1 MVFIPPCVLC
11 LALYL
16 YYLLFSRNTR
26 AFTFQKAF
34 SAAPLGRFRY
44 ALSAK
49 SGTVLSVMQCHR
61 IPYWLPAINSF
72 VVSAAFQKTYVAQKA
87 PRSTLPLNPTI
98 SGRSRKAYVE
108 RGALFIGSAASRAFG
123 VLWVCI
129 GKPAASARNVTVS
142 FRSYIANVASSEVYP
157 T

>member
-16 YYLLFSRNTR
+16 YYLLFSRDAR

-34 SAAPLGRFRY
+34 SAAPSGRFRY

-49 SGTVLSVMQCHR
+49 SGIVLRVMQCHR
-61 IPYWLPAINSF
+61 IPYWPPAINSF

-87 PRSTLPLNPTI
+87 PRSTLPLNLTV
-98 SGRSRKAYVE
+98 SGQSRKAYVE

-123 VLWVCI
+123 VLLVC
-129 GKPAASARNVTVS
+129 K
-142 FRSYIANVASSEVYP
+142 FLW
-157 T
+157 

>member
-16 YYLLFSRNTR
+16 YYLLFSRDAR

-34 SAAPLGRFRY
+34 SAAPSGRFRY

-49 SGTVLSVMQCHR
+49 SGTVLRVTQCHR
-61 IPYWLPAINSF
+61 MPYWLPTINSF
-72 VVSAAFQKTYVAQKA
+72 VVSAVFQKTYVTQKA
-87 PRSTLPLNPTI
+87 PRSTLPLNLTV
-98 SGRSRKAYVE
+98 SGQSRKAYVE

-123 VLWVCI
+123 VLWVC
-129 GKPAASARNVTVS
+129 R
-142 FRSYIANVASSEVYP
+142 FLW
-157 T
+157 

>member
-16 YYLLFSRNTR
+16 YYLLFSRDAR

-34 SAAPLGRFRY
+34 SVAPSGRFRY

-49 SGTVLSVMQCHR
+49 SGTVLRVTQCHR
-61 IPYWLPAINSF
+61 MPYWLPTINSF
-72 VVSAAFQKTYVAQKA
+72 VVSAVFQKTYVTQKA
-87 PRSTLPLNPTI
+87 PRSTLPLNLTV
-98 SGRSRKAYVE
+98 SGQSRKAYVE

-123 VLWVCI
+123 VPWVC
-129 GKPAASARNVTVS
+129 K
-142 FRSYIANVASSEVYP
+142 FLW
-157 T
+157 

>member
-16 YYLLFSRNTR
+16 YYLLFSRDAR

-34 SAAPLGRFRY
+34 SAAPSGRFRY

-49 SGTVLSVMQCHR
+49 SGTVLRVTQCHR
-61 IPYWLPAINSF
+61 IPYWLPTINSF
-72 VVSAAFQKTYVAQKA
+72 VVSAVFQKTYVTQKA
-87 PRSTLPLNPTI
+87 PRSTLPLNLTV
-98 SGRSRKAYVE
+98 SGQSRKAYVE

-123 VLWVCI
+123 VPWVC
-129 GKPAASARNVTVS
+129 K
-142 FRSYIANVASSEVYP
+142 FLW
-157 T
+157 

>member
-16 YYLLFSRNTR
+16 YYLLFSRDAR

-34 SAAPLGRFRY
+34 SAAPSGRFRY

-49 SGTVLSVMQCHR
+49 SGTVLRVTQCHR
-61 IPYWLPAINSF
+61 MPYWLPTINSF
-72 VVSAAFQKTYVAQKA
+72 VVSAVFQKTYVTQKA
-87 PRSTLPLNPTI
+87 PRSTPPLNLTV
-98 SGRSRKAYVE
+98 SGQSRKAYVE

-123 VLWVCI
+123 VLWVC
-129 GKPAASARNVTVS
+129 K
-142 FRSYIANVASSEVYP
+142 FLW
-157 T
+157 

>member
-16 YYLLFSRNTR
+16 YYLLFARDAR

-34 SAAPLGRFRY
+34 SAAQSGRFRY

-49 SGTVLSVMQCHR
+49 SGTVLRVTQCHR
-61 IPYWLPAINSF
+61 MPYWLPTINSF
-72 VVSAAFQKTYVAQKA
+72 VVSAVFQKTYVTQKA
-87 PRSTLPLNPTI
+87 PRSTPPLHPTVL
-98 SGRSRKAYVE
+98 GQNRKTYVE

-123 VLWVCI
+123 VPWVC
-129 GKPAASARNVTVS
+129 K
-142 FRSYIANVASSEVYP
+142 FLW
-157 T
+157 

>member
-16 YYLLFSRNTR
+16 YYLLFSRDAR

-34 SAAPLGRFRY
+34 SAAPSGRFRY

-49 SGTVLSVMQCHR
+49 SGTVLRVTQCHR
-61 IPYWLPAINSF
+61 IPYWLPTINSF
-72 VVSAAFQKTYVAQKA
+72 VVSAVFQKTYVTQKA
-87 PRSTLPLNPTI
+87 PRSTLPLNLTA
-98 SGRSRKAYVE
+98 SGQSRKAYVE

-123 VLWVCI
+123 VPWVC
-129 GKPAASARNVTVS
+129 K
-142 FRSYIANVASSEVYP
+142 FLW
-157 T
+157 

>member
-16 YYLLFSRNTR
+16 YYLLFSRDAR
-26 AFTFQKAF
+26 AFTFQKVF
-34 SAAPLGRFRY
+34 SVVQSGRFRY
-44 ALSAK
+44 ALSEK
-49 SGTVLSVMQCHR
+49 SGTVLRVMQCHR

-87 PRSTLPLNPTI
+87 PRSTLPLNLTV
-98 SGRSRKAYVE
+98 SGQSRKAYVE

-123 VLWVCI
+123 VPWVC
-129 GKPAASARNVTVS
+129 K
-142 FRSYIANVASSEVYP
+142 FLW
-157 T
+157 

>member
-16 YYLLFSRNTR
+16 YYLLFSRDAR

-34 SAAPLGRFRY
+34 SAAPSGRFRY

-49 SGTVLSVMQCHR
+49 SGTVLGVMQCHR

-87 PRSTLPLNPTI
+87 PRSTLPLNLTV

-108 RGALFIGSAASRAFG
+108 RGALFIGSAAS
-123 VLWVCI
+123 
-129 GKPAASARNVTVS
+129 
-142 FRSYIANVASSEVYP
+142 
-157 T
+157 

>member
-16 YYLLFSRNTR
+16 YYLLFSRDAR

-34 SAAPLGRFRY
+34 SAAPSGRFRY

-49 SGTVLSVMQCHR
+49 SGTVLRVTQCHR
-61 IPYWLPAINSF
+61 MPYWLPTINSF
-72 VVSAAFQKTYVAQKA
+72 VVSAVFQKTYVTQKA
-87 PRSTLPLNPTI
+87 PRSTPPLNLTV
-98 SGRSRKAYVE
+98 SGQSRKAYVE

-123 VLWVCI
+123 VPWVC
-129 GKPAASARNVTVS
+129 K
-142 FRSYIANVASSEVYP
+142 FLW
-157 T
+157 

>member
-16 YYLLFSRNTR
+16 YYLLFSRDAR

-34 SAAPLGRFRY
+34 SAAPSERFRY

-49 SGTVLSVMQCHR
+49 SGTVLRVTQCHR
-61 IPYWLPAINSF
+61 IPYWLPTINSF
-72 VVSAAFQKTYVAQKA
+72 VVSAVFQKTYVTQKA
-87 PRSTLPLNPTI
+87 PRSTLPLNLTV
-98 SGRSRKAYVE
+98 SGQSRKAYVE

-123 VLWVCI
+123 VPWVYKFLW
-129 GKPAASARNVTVS
+129 
-142 FRSYIANVASSEVYP
+142 
-157 T
+157 

>member
-16 YYLLFSRNTR
+16 YYLLFSRDAR

-34 SAAPLGRFRY
+34 SAAPSGRFRY

-49 SGTVLSVMQCHR
+49 SGTVLRVTQCHR
-61 IPYWLPAINSF
+61 MPYWLPTINSF
-72 VVSAAFQKTYVAQKA
+72 VVSAVFQKTYVTQKA
-87 PRSTLPLNPTI
+87 PRSTLPLNLTV
-98 SGRSRKAYVE
+98 SGQSRKAYVE

-123 VLWVCI
+123 VPWVC
-129 GKPAASARNVTVS
+129 K
-142 FRSYIANVASSEVYP
+142 FLW
-157 T
+157 

>member
-16 YYLLFSRNTR
+16 YYLLFSRDAR

-34 SAAPLGRFRY
+34 SAAPSERFRY

-49 SGTVLSVMQCHR
+49 SGTVLRVTQCHR
-61 IPYWLPAINSF
+61 MPYWLPTINSF
-72 VVSAAFQKTYVAQKA
+72 VVSAVFQKTYVTQKA
-87 PRSTLPLNPTI
+87 PRSTLPLNLTV

-123 VLWVCI
+123 VPWVC
-129 GKPAASARNVTVS
+129 K
-142 FRSYIANVASSEVYP
+142 FLW
-157 T
+157 

>member
-16 YYLLFSRNTR
+16 YYLLFSRDAR

-34 SAAPLGRFRY
+34 SAAPSGRFRY

-49 SGTVLSVMQCHR
+49 SGIVLRVRQCHR
-61 IPYWLPAINSF
+61 IPYWLPTINSF
-72 VVSAAFQKTYVAQKA
+72 AVSAIFQKTYVTQKA
-87 PRSTLPLNPTI
+87 PRSTLPLNLTV
-98 SGRSRKAYVE
+98 SGQSRKAYVE

-123 VLWVCI
+123 VLWVC
-129 GKPAASARNVTVS
+129 K
-142 FRSYIANVASSEVYP
+142 FLW
-157 T
+157 

>member
-16 YYLLFSRNTR
+16 YYLLFSRDAR

-34 SAAPLGRFRY
+34 SAAPSGRFRY

-49 SGTVLSVMQCHR
+49 SGTILRVTQCHR
-61 IPYWLPAINSF
+61 IPYWPPTINRF
-72 VVSAAFQKTYVAQKA
+72 VVSAAFQNTYVTQKA
-87 PRSTLPLNPTI
+87 PRSTLPLNLTV

-123 VLWVCI
+123 VPWVC
-129 GKPAASARNVTVS
+129 K
-142 FRSYIANVASSEVYP
+142 FLW
-157 T
+157 